1 MPTEPLTEEQIK
13 DIQEVRDGLL
23 IPLRPI
29 GSATAVHCQCGHCRR
44 LKERLGYQLETT
56 DDPYGPNIIPT
67 LAGKISTKI
76 RR

>member
-1 MPTEPLTEEQIK
+1 MLTEEQIK

-23 IPLRPI
+23 IPLVQPVPTRPRCQC
-29 GSATAVHCQCGHCRR
+29 SHCQ
-44 LKERLGYQLETT
+44 QL
-56 DDPYGPNIIPT
+56 DNSAHVIPT